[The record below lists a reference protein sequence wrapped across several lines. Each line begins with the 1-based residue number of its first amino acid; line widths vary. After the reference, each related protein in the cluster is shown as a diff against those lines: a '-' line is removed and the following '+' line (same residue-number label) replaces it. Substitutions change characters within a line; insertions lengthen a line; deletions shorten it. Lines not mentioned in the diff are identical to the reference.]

1 MSSSSYV
8 DSSAS
13 TASSTSEAT
22 DTQAVECRACG
33 KQFDDM
39 AEMQR
44 HMLTEHIQKGDLPM
58 MNIRII
64 K

>member
-1 MSSSSYV
+1 MSSSSSV

-13 TASSTSEAT
+13 TASSPSEAT
-22 DTQAVECRACG
+22 DTQAVECRVCG

-44 HMLTEHIQKGDLPM
+44 HMLTEHIQKGDLP
-58 MNIRII
+58 NDEH
-64 K
+64 

>member
-1 MSSSSYV
+1 MSSSSSV

-13 TASSTSEAT
+13 TASSASEAT
-22 DTQAVECRACG
+22 DTQTVECRICG

-44 HMLTEHIQKGDLPM
+44 HTLTEHIQKGDLP
-58 MNIRII
+58 NEEH
-64 K
+64 

>member
-1 MSSSSYV
+1 MSSSSSV

-13 TASSTSEAT
+13 TASSTSQAT
-22 DTQAVECRACG
+22 DTQDPVECRVCG

-44 HMLTEHIQKGDLPM
+44 HTLTEHIQKGDLP
-58 MNIRII
+58 NEEH
-64 K
+64 

>member
-1 MSSSSYV
+1 MGSSSSV

-22 DTQAVECRACG
+22 DTQAVECRVCG

-44 HMLTEHIQKGDLPM
+44 HMLTEHIQKGDLP
-58 MNIRII
+58 NEEH
-64 K
+64 

>member
-1 MSSSSYV
+1 MSSSSSV

-22 DTQAVECRACG
+22 DTQAVECCVCG

-44 HMLTEHIQKGDLPM
+44 HMLTEHIQKGDLP
-58 MNIRII
+58 NEDH
-64 K
+64 